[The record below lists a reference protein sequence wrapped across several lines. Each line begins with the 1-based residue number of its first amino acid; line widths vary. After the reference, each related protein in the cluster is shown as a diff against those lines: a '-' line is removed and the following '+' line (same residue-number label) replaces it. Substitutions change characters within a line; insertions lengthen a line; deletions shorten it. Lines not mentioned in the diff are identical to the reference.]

1 MNTPPPLP
9 AAASFV
15 TVLARISLVLAAL
28 GVAWALAQ
36 MLFALLLPDAVVAR
50 LAAQPELSRGVLW
63 TLEHRHALSLVL
75 LLVAGLFLA
84 AAWGLL
90 RRREWARM
98 AFILLLVGGALANF
112 AALALIGPFFDG
124 LQDMFPAEMLASPE
138 GQRFAAQMQFNRT
151 VTLVTSLAGALVFAA
166 LHGWIV
172 WKLCTPAV
180 RDQFRSAPR

>member
-1 MNTPPPLP
+1 MAVAYALV
-9 AAASFV
+9 V
-15 TVLARISLVLAAL
+15 TVFVLRTVDL
-28 GVAWALAQ
+28 
-36 MLFALLLPDAVVAR
+36 
-50 LAAQPELSRGVLW
+50 PELRRIF
-63 TLEHRHALSLVL
+63 TATALQS
-75 LLVAGLFLA
+75 GI
-84 AAWGLL
+84 
-90 RRREWARM
+90 
-98 AFILLLVGGALANF
+98 ILLLVGGALANF

-180 RDQFRSAPR
+180 RDQFRSAPC

>member
-1 MNTPPPLP
+1 MKREGNLLNVGI
-9 AAASFV
+9 F
-15 TVLARISLVLAAL
+15 TVA
-28 GVAWALAQ
+28 
-36 MLFALLLPDAVVAR
+36 M
-50 LAAQPELSRGVLW
+50 
-63 TLEHRHALSLVL
+63 

-138 GQRFAAQMQFNRT
+138 GQRFAAQMRFNRT